1 MSKLTST
8 IKHEFMEML
17 PPTLYFF
24 VILHIVT
31 IMRALITRGYD
42 VTLPTTVSVTIAALI
57 LGKSVLIANML
68 PFINHFPQKPLIWN
82 IGWKTVIYTVVAL
95 IVHYLE
101 RLYEYWKEA
110 PSVAAANRMLLADIN
125 WPHFWA
131 IQILLVTL
139 IAIYCLVAELV
150 RVIGRDKFMAMFF
163 GSAPPKSTGQPAG

>member
-1 MSKLTST
+1 MSKLTAT
-8 IKHEFMEML
+8 IKHELLEML
-17 PPTLYFF
+17 PPTIYFF
-24 VILHIVT
+24 VILHIVA

-42 VTLPTTVSVTIAALI
+42 VTVPTTVSVTIAALI

-68 PFINHFPQKPLIWN
+68 PFINRFPQKPLIWN

-101 RLYEYWKEA
+101 HLYEYWKEA
-110 PSVAAANRMLLADIN
+110 PSVAAANRMLLANLN

-139 IAIYCLVAELV
+139 IVIYCVVAELV
-150 RVIGRDKFMAMFF
+150 RVIGRDRLMAMFF
-163 GSAPPKSTGQPAG
+163 GSPSKKSPGQAAG